1 MEEKILNLLTQPM
14 KTGEVAEATGIEKKE
29 VEKNHQKA
37 REGGQSGVAE
47 TLLLCGSKITG
58 PSERGYQS
66 DIRMPPA
73 QKNDRKR
80 RGLLRF
86 PVVGFNGIMSRKEVN

>member
-29 VEKNHQKA
+29 VEKIIKKLVK
-37 REGGQSGVAE
+37 EGKVESPKRCYYAAV
-47 TLLLCGSKITG
+47 KIPG
-58 PSERGYQS
+58 PTERGYQS

-73 QKNDRKR
+73 QKTTASGGDCYGFPSSVLTVSCQERK
-80 RGLLRF
+80 
-86 PVVGFNGIMSRKEVN
+86 